1 MKSMSASKFEAPA
14 VVTYSDHEIIS
25 PPNKLR
31 DTVSEVPFIDP
42 DDDPVARA
50 EQALSELSSEF
61 SQWMIDECE
70 RLDQSRHR
78 VKTAGFIP
86 TTHTALYQVS
96 HDIKGEAVTFGYPAA
111 ATIADSLCRLLEHT
125 PEMARIPISLV
136 DQHVDAIRAVV
147 REHARSDA
155 DEVAAELIQRLRDVT
170 EDFLVYENR
179 HRPEYLERISA
190 PSLAPEEIA
199 P

>member
-1 MKSMSASKFEAPA
+1 MSASKYDAA
-14 VVTYSDHEIIS
+14 VVTYSDHEVIS
-25 PPNKLR
+25 PTNKLR
-31 DTVSEVPFIDP
+31 DVVSEVPSIDP
-42 DDDPVARA
+42 DDDPVLRA

-61 SQWMIDECE
+61 SQWMINECE

-78 VKTAGFIP
+78 VRTAGFIP
-86 TTHTALYQVS
+86 TTHAALFQAS

-125 PEMARIPISLV
+125 PEIVRIPMSLV

-155 DEVAAELIQRLRDVT
+155 DDVAAELTQRLRDVT

-179 HRPEYLERISA
+179 HRPEYLEKIAA
-190 PSLAPEEIA
+190 PSLAPEEIST
-199 P
+199 